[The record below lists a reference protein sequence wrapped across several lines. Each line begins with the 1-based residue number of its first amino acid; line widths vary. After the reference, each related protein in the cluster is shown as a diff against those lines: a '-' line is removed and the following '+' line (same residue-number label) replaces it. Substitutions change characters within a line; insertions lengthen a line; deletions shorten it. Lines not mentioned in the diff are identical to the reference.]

1 MKKPKKHDYRIQYI
15 DNTYQIVDWS
25 KPEFQAV
32 GQAMEDDKAAVLLE
46 EGIFKLSDIRAIVFL
61 PPVPVLTPEEQKAKE
76 EDEAGL
82 SEWGFTEPDV
92 QEWLKSQGID
102 PNKPQGV
109 N

>member
-1 MKKPKKHDYRIQYI
+1 MTKPKKHDYRIQYV
-15 DNTYQIVDWS
+15 DNTYQVVEWS

-32 GQAMEDDKAAVLLE
+32 GNAMANDDCAVVLD
-46 EGIFKLSDIRAIVFL
+46 EGIFRIKDIRAIVFL

-82 SEWGFTEPDV
+82 SEWGFVDPDV
-92 QEWLKSQGID
+92 QQWLKDQGIKV
-102 PNKPQGV
+102 NKGV

>member
-1 MKKPKKHDYRIQYI
+1 MTKPKKHDYRIQYI
-15 DNTYQIVDWS
+15 DNTYQVVEWS

-32 GQAMEDDKAAVLLE
+32 GNAMANDEFAVVLD
-46 EGIFKLSDIRAIVFL
+46 EGIFRIKDIRAIVFL

-82 SEWGFTEPDV
+82 SEWGFVDPDV
-92 QEWLKSQGID
+92 QQWLKDQGIKV
-102 PNKPQGV
+102 NKGV